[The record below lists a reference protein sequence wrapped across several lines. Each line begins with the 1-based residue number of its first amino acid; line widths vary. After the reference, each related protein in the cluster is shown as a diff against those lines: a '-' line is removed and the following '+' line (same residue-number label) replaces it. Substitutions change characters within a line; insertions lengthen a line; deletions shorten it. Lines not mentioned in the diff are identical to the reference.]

1 MVDVNGDD
9 QDDLVIGE
17 QYYRP
22 TDNQT
27 GVVTALYSRRTYKGT
42 ESKILQSYRTSLVSQ
57 WIIFPICHLVEQEE

>member
-42 ESKILQSYRTSLVSQ
+42 ESKILQSYFPCVTMDY
-57 WIIFPICHLVEQEE
+57 FPICHLVEQEE